1 MVNNTPPKNPSSL
14 INRLDGLPT
23 DDQKTDQIP
32 DNKEPKPAP
41 ASQQGAKQIVKHYG
55 IAHALFR
62 PIGLTAAL
70 LAAIYLTITVGAN
83 FWHSYQRD
91 LAYSKTRHI
100 DKSSVQIFQ
109 RSFLPEDRVE
119 LVIRNYDGILEKRL
133 ASKSQLKAY
142 MKARAKEIEAAEQ
155 QTRAALRTE
164 LAALFDKSFADK
176 QADIN
181 AYADWFFEWKR
192 PYVILKESLS
202 STTTRL
208 VKLGEY
214 ESLRTAVERDLKDYF
229 MKNYQQQVLKPQE
242 RDAKIVTGIETIMRE
257 AHQAYLVMMSEQD
270 KKMRDFIAAHT
281 TYLEPIP
288 ADTNLTKTTLDWDA
302 QRWQAPYYKVEDR
315 AFDGVAGLGRVA
327 VGGTVGALALGPA
340 INRGLG
346 GMFGGMSRQ
355 FAASM
360 GARITLAE
368 GGAAAGT
375 VVEPGGGTIAGA
387 VIGVVLGFA
396 ADYVVNKVNE
406 KFSREEFINTNKRA
420 VETTVNLWKNKLG
433 RNLDTAIYKW
443 HREAKA
449 GLIMARE
456 LDRPKLPSIKQPPP
470 EHLFF

>member
-229 MKNYQQQVLKPQE
+229 MKNYQQQVLKPEE
-242 RDAKIVTGIETIMRE
+242 RDAVLVSGIETIIRR
-257 AHQAYLVMMSEQD
+257 AHQNYLAMMQTQD
-270 KKMRDFIAAHT
+270 KKMRAFIAENT
-281 TYLEPIP
+281 TYLDHRPEDEP
-288 ADTNLTKTTLDWDA
+288 LTKTTLDWDA

-315 AFDGVAGLGRVA
+315 AFDGVAGVGRVA
-327 VGGTVGALALGPA
+327 AGGTLGALVLGPS
-340 INRGLG
+340 INRGLSG
-346 GMFGGMSRQ
+346 LFAGLSRR
-355 FAASM
+355 FATSM

-368 GGAAAGT
+368 GGAVAGT
-375 VVEPGGGTIAGA
+375 AVEPGGGTIVGA
-387 VIGVVLGFA
+387 AIGVVLGFA
-396 ADYVVNKVNE
+396 ADYVANKINE
-406 KFSREEFINTNKRA
+406 QFSREEFINTNQKALEGTMR
-420 VETTVNLWKNKLG
+420 LWKTKLG
-433 RNLDTAIYKW
+433 RNMETAVVKW
-443 HREAKA
+443 HKEAKA

-456 LDRPKLPSIKQPPP
+456 LDKPKLPSMKMHDPS
-470 EHLFF
+470 LLY